1 MLKKIFGFGK
11 NKPEEAI
18 VEEAADRLTENS
30 DATEEMII
38 SDDLSE
44 AAANEDILEDK
55 EEEKFFQES
64 SEVIEE
70 TEHQS
75 EESESSM
82 ELSFFEKLKL
92 GLTKTSRNLS
102 KKIDELFLGYSKIDD
117 EIFDELEELLILAD
131 LGFETALE
139 IVKELKKRAAE
150 KKIEEVSKLES
161 ELEAIIEE
169 FLVAVSDE
177 KELRY
182 ETPTIVVVVGVN
194 GVGKTTSIGKIAS
207 QLKKEGKSVML
218 AAGDTFR
225 AAAAEQLN
233 IWANRSES
241 LIVKSNEGADPS
253 AVIFDAIKSAQSKN
267 VDVLIC
273 DTAGRLHNK
282 KNLMMELEKIF
293 KVIAR
298 EYPQAHREVFLVIDA
313 TTGQNALNQAKLFS
327 DVAPLT
333 GIVLTKLD
341 GTAKG
346 GVVIGLS
353 RELNVPIRYVGVGEK
368 IDDLQKFNAREFARA
383 LFEKN

>member
-18 VEEAADRLTENS
+18 VEEAADRLTESS

-44 AAANEDILEDK
+44 AAVNEDK
-55 EEEKFFQES
+55 EEEKFFQDS

-131 LGFETALE
+131 LGFETVLE

-241 LIVKSNEGADPS
+241 LIVRSNEGADPS

-327 DVAPLT
+327 DVTPLT

>member
-18 VEEAADRLTENS
+18 VEEAADRLTESS

-44 AAANEDILEDK
+44 AAVNEDK
-55 EEEKFFQES
+55 EEEKFFQDS

-241 LIVKSNEGADPS
+241 LIVRSNEGADPS

-327 DVAPLT
+327 DVTPLT

>member
-44 AAANEDILEDK
+44 AAVNEDK

-131 LGFETALE
+131 LGFETVLE

>member
-44 AAANEDILEDK
+44 AAVNEDK
-55 EEEKFFQES
+55 EEEKFFQDS

-131 LGFETALE
+131 LGFETVLE

>member
-131 LGFETALE
+131 LGFETVLE

>member
-131 LGFETALE
+131 LGFETVLE

-241 LIVKSNEGADPS
+241 LIVRSNEGADPS

>member
-18 VEEAADRLTENS
+18 VEEAADRLTESS

>member
-44 AAANEDILEDK
+44 AAVNEDK
-55 EEEKFFQES
+55 EEEKFFQDS

-131 LGFETALE
+131 LGFETVLE

-241 LIVKSNEGADPS
+241 LIVRSNEGADPS

>member
-18 VEEAADRLTENS
+18 VEEAADRLTESS

-131 LGFETALE
+131 LGFETVLE

>member
-241 LIVKSNEGADPS
+241 LIVRSNEGADPS

>member
-131 LGFETALE
+131 LGFETVLE

-327 DVAPLT
+327 DVTPLT